1 MITTTSV
8 EVSSKRQLARF
19 HALLGKDVPNA
30 RSPIAFELHQ
40 NLVERP
46 YTYVFAQAQF
56 LALCTERMVQSSSLV
71 GWKRCQKAQ
80 GSALV

>member
-19 HALLGKDVPNA
+19 LALLEEDVPNT
-30 RSPIAFELHQ
+30 RPPIAFELHR

-46 YTYVFAQAQF
+46 YTYIFAEAQF
-56 LALCTERMVQSSSLV
+56 LAPCTEPMVQS
-71 GWKRCQKAQ
+71 
-80 GSALV
+80 